1 MKKIFSV
8 TVLMILSTALY
19 AQNNEPDHIN
29 YFPNYHPLIV
39 HFPIVLLL
47 IAAAM
52 QIALMFFKNTV
63 FNYTIITLTVIGFI
77 TGWLAASVFHAHAAS
92 NVSTQAMELFE
103 EHEKLAFITIWLSG
117 IASLFKI
124 IGLFTTKKWIEVISL
139 LLLLGSSVA
148 VSLAGH
154 HGSELVY
161 KQGIGPKGEKL
172 EQEHK
177 H

>member
-8 TVLMILSTALY
+8 IALAVLSTALY
-19 AQNNEPDHIN
+19 AQEKEPDHIN

-52 QIALMFFKNTV
+52 QIALMFFKNKA
-63 FNYTIITLTVIGFI
+63 FNYAITILTVIGFI
-77 TGWLAASVFHAHAAS
+77 TGWLAATIFHAHAAS
-92 NVSTQAMELFE
+92 NVSPQAMELFE

-117 IASLFKI
+117 IASAFKI
-124 IGLFTTKKWIEVISL
+124 IGLFTTKKWIEVIAL
-139 LLLLGSSVA
+139 LLLLGSAVTVSV
-148 VSLAGH
+148 AGH

-172 EQEHK
+172 EQEH
-177 H
+177 

>member
-1 MKKIFSV
+1 M
-8 TVLMILSTALY
+8 LY

-39 HFPIVLLL
+39 HFPIILLL
-47 IAAAM
+47 VAAVM
-52 QIALMFFKNTV
+52 QITLMFFLNKAY
-63 FNYTIITLTVIGFI
+63 NYAVTILTIVGFV
-77 TGWLAASVFHAHAAS
+77 TGLLAATVFHAHAADT
-92 NVSTQAMELFE
+92 VSPQAMELFE

-124 IGLFTTKKWIEVISL
+124 IRLFIQKKWIEVVAL
-139 LLLLGSSVA
+139 LFLLGSVVT

-172 EQEHK
+172 EQEHN